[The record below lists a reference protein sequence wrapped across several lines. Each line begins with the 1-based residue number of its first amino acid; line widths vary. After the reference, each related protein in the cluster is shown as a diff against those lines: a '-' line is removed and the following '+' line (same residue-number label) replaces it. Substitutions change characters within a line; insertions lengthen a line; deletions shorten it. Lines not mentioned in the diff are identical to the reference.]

1 MRSVS
6 TAACC
11 VTLGWPLALSD
22 ADRALPPQLGLQ
34 LKPFSS
40 YDSQLRFASLNGSG
54 RVCSLLPLRDRENQ
68 FAR

>member
-1 MRSVS
+1 MQSRLGDLQMRSVS

-22 ADRALPPQLGLQ
+22 ADRALPPPLGLQ

-40 YDSQLRFASLNGSG
+40 CDSQL
-54 RVCSLLPLRDRENQ
+54 
-68 FAR
+68 